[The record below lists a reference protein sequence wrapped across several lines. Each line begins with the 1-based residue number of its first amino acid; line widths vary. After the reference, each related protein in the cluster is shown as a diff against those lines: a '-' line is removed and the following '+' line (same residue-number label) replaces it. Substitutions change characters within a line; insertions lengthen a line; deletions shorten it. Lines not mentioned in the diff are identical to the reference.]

1 MSVLLFVDESGQ
13 DRRHSPYEVLAG
25 IAIEDRDL
33 WNLITAIQQAEIEC
47 FGRRYAREEHEL
59 KAKKIL
65 KSKVFRHAIQSPP
78 LPVEQRRELAKECL
92 DVGGAAGR
100 DQLTALAQAKIE
112 FVKQVFLLCARFR
125 CKAFA
130 SITPKQAPRPSGN
143 FLRKD
148 YAFLFERFFYF
159 LEDIST
165 DAQGL
170 IVFDELE
177 RSQSHLLV
185 DQMARY
191 FRDTQKGRMRSGQVI
206 PEPFFVHSDLTT
218 AIQIADLLA
227 YIVAWGVQLG
237 EMNEP
242 ARPELGELA
251 ELVLALRYRT
261 VREGT
266 ANQSFVV
273 WSFKVIDD
281 LRPKEGR

>member
-1 MSVLLFVDESGQ
+1 MSFFLFIDESGQ
-13 DRRHSPYEVLAG
+13 DRRSSPYEVLAG

-33 WNLITAIQQAEIEC
+33 WNLITAIQKAEIEY
-47 FGRRYAREEHEL
+47 FGRRYSKEQHEL

-65 KSKVFRHAIQSPP
+65 KSKVFRHAVQLPP
-78 LPVEQRRELAKECL
+78 FAPEQRRELAQQCL
-92 DVGGAAGR
+92 DEGARAGR
-100 DQLTALAQAKIE
+100 NQLTALAQAKIE
-112 FVKQVFLLCARFR
+112 FVKQVLLLCARFR

-130 SITPKQAPRPSGN
+130 SITSRIAPRPQGN

-159 LEDIST
+159 LEDISPE
-165 DAQGL
+165 ALGL

-191 FRDTQKGRMRSGQVI
+191 FRDTAKGRMRSGQVI

-227 YIVAWGVQLG
+227 YIIAWGVQIG
-237 EMNEP
+237 EMSIP
-242 ARPELGELA
+242 SRPELEELA
-251 ELVLALRYRT
+251 NLVLTLRYRT
-261 VREGT
+261 TRESDHQ
-266 ANQSFVV
+266 NHIV
-273 WSFKVIDD
+273 WSFKTIDD
-281 LRPKEGR
+281 LRPRDER